1 MKPVFKPFGCILCL
15 AIVISFTACDA
26 DPGESDNV
34 ITIKNGVIET
44 NDVLPEKNTLVENLT
59 DAGYTITEYT
69 SIDGSDLAIDR
80 VIAEK
85 GDKYIDI
92 TFGLSD
98 EASKTVFGAYCDIY
112 KESGDYYILARN
124 LDLVYCV
131 TDKKTYSN
139 AGFQSTSCIGEQYIN
154 N

>member
-15 AIVISFTACDA
+15 AIVIFFTACDT
-26 DPGESDNV
+26 DHGESDNV
-34 ITIKNGVIET
+34 ITIKNGIIET
-44 NDVLPEKNTLVENLT
+44 NDVLPEKEAMITNLE

-69 SIDGSDLAIDR
+69 SIDGSDLTIDR

-85 GDKYIDI
+85 GNKYIDI
-92 TFGLSD
+92 TFHLSD
-98 EASKTVFGAYCDIY
+98 EDSKTVFSAYCDMY
-112 KESGDYYILARN
+112 KESNDYYILARN

-131 TDKKTYSN
+131 TDKKTYSK

>member
-44 NDVLPEKNTLVENLT
+44 NDVLPEKETLINSLE

-69 SIDGSDLAIDR
+69 SIDGSDLTINR
-80 VIAEK
+80 VFAEK

-92 TFGLSD
+92 TFSLSD
-98 EASKTVFGAYCDIY
+98 EDSKTVFSAYCDIY

-124 LDLVYCV
+124 LDLVYSV
-131 TDKKTYSN
+131 SDKKTFSK
-139 AGFQSTSCIGEQYIN
+139 AGFKSTSNIGEQYIN
-154 N
+154 D